1 MVFNFTL
8 TTLININISLRAV
21 MNNMVQGREHVKSGK
36 LSIDAELYNFVNT
49 QVLEIIDLNKENFWN
64 DVEKLTKELM
74 PINQAMLKTRETLQ
88 QQINDYHKAQA
99 QTKTNLDASH
109 YKQFLVDIGY
119 LRPQPEDFEITSTN
133 VDDEISV
140 MAGPQLV
147 VPVMNARY
155 AINAA
160 NSRWG
165 SLYDALYVTDVISS
179 ESGAEIQV
187 NYNPIRG
194 QKVVQYGRNFLNAH
208 TPLLDADFND
218 ITGFRIDNAQLI
230 IATTSGDTRLA
241 HTSQFVGYRGDINAP
256 TDIILRH
263 NKLHI
268 IINID
273 GNHPIGKTDKAHIKD
288 ITLESALT
296 TIMDCEDSVAAVD
309 AEDKCIVYR
318 NWLGLMQGNLTET
331 VNKNG
336 KQFTRTLA
344 DNVEFLTPSGVP
356 TSLTGRALMFVR
368 NVGHLMTNPAILV
381 NGKEIPEG
389 ILDAIM
395 TSAIGKIDL
404 LKTSTAAIKNSKK
417 GSIYIVKPKMHG
429 ADEVAFTNTLFDK
442 VEDILSLPRH
452 TIKMGIMDEERR
464 TSLNLKACVE
474 QAKHRVVFINTGF
487 LDRTGDEIHTSLD
500 AGVFAPKAELKAK
513 PWIHA
518 YEESNVAVGLN
529 TGFKGKAQI
538 GKGMWPIPDQMSQMM
553 QVKIGHPQAGANT
566 AWVPSPTAAT
576 LHVMH
581 YHQVNVSDIQQQLM
595 HNITSDIDTI
605 LAIPLIN
612 DECDLSQEKIT
623 KELENNAQGI
633 LGYVVRWVD
642 QGVGCSKVPDINNV
656 GLMEDRAT
664 CRISSQH
671 IANWLHQGV
680 CTEQQVDEV
689 LVRMAAVVDKQNE
702 SDPLYENMTPNVD
715 KSLAFQ
721 AARDLIIKGVE
732 QPSGYTEPLLHH
744 YRLLKKRQLAERQL
758 QSA

>member
-1 MVFNFTL
+1 
-8 TTLININISLRAV
+8 

-36 LSIDAELYNFVNT
+36 LSIDAELYNFINT
-49 QVLEIIDLNKENFWN
+49 QVLEKIDLNTENFWN
-64 DVEKLTKELM
+64 DVETLTKELM

-88 QQINDYHKAQA
+88 QQINDYHKAQD
-99 QTKTNLDASH
+99 QTKTNLDANH

-165 SLYDALYVTDVISS
+165 SLYDALYGTDVISS

-256 TDIILRH
+256 TDIILQH